1 MEFLKNKVVM
11 LGEAGVG
18 KTALVSRFTLGM
30 FNSDQAAT
38 IGSSFTQYLYENDD
52 ISQNV
57 QIWDTA
63 GSEVFQSMT
72 PIYVQNAFGALIVF
86 DLTQSDGLS
95 TIRRWYDFVPEDI
108 PKIIIGNKS
117 DLETQRKIS
126 YEDGYKIAQEL
137 NCEYLETSASN
148 GNCVDEAFLR
158 IMHLG
163 FETLKHKVENAPK
176 VLDLRPKETKGSCC
190 T

>member
-1 MEFLKNKVVM
+1 M

-18 KTALVSRFTLGM
+18 KTALVSRFTLGL

-72 PIYVQNAFGALIVF
+72 PVYVQSAFGALIVF
-86 DLTQSDGLS
+86 DLTQEDGLS
-95 TIRRWYDFVPEDI
+95 TLDRWCEFVSEEI
-108 PKIIIGNKS
+108 PKIIVGNKS
-117 DLETQRKIS
+117 DLERKRKIS
-126 YEDGYKIAQEL
+126 YEEAYKVAEKMG
-137 NCEYLETSASN
+137 CEYIETSAYS
-148 GNCVDEAFLR
+148 GSGVDEAFLR

-163 FETLKHKVENAPK
+163 FENRKQKTENAPK
-176 VLDLRPKETKGSCC
+176 VLDLRPKETKRSCC